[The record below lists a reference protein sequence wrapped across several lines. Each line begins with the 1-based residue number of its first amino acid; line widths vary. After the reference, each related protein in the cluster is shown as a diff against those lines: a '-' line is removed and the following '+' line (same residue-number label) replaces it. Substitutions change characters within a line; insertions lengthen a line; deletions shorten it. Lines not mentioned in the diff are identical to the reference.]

1 MSFAGFPVA
10 ALDFYDDL
18 EVDNTKSFWTAH
30 KHIYEEAVRGPMLAL
45 TAELEDE
52 FGEAKVFRPYRDLRY
67 SAQPGRD
74 KSPYKD
80 HQGAFVAAGPAVGWY
95 VEIGSPG
102 VRIGAGFYHPSS
114 EQLAAI
120 RAGIDDERRG
130 TSLESMVEGI
140 RRRRDWTVGGDQ
152 VRSAPR
158 GWPADHPRIEL
169 LRHRSLIVG
178 RSYGFGERIQTR
190 RLLSDVRR
198 DWRAARPIV
207 DWVLDAIEVVA

>member
-30 KHIYEEAVRGPMLAL
+30 KHVYEEAVRGPMLAL

-130 TSLESMVEGI
+130 TSLESMVAGI

-190 RLLSDVRR
+190 RLLTDVRR
-198 DWRAARPIV
+198 DWRTARPIV
-207 DWVLDAIEVVA
+207 DWVLDAIEGVA

>member
-30 KHIYEEAVRGPMLAL
+30 KHVYEEAVRGPMLAL

-169 LRHRSLIVG
+169 LRHKSIIASRVI
-178 RSYGFGERIQTR
+178 GFEPVIHTPK
-190 RLLSDVRR
+190 LLDLVRK
-198 DWRAARPIV
+198 DWRATRPLV
-207 DWVLDAIEVVA
+207 EWAQQHGVH

>member
-130 TSLESMVEGI
+130 TSLESMVERI

-190 RLLSDVRR
+190 RLLTDVRR
-198 DWRAARPIV
+198 DWRTARPIV
-207 DWVLDAIEVVA
+207 DWVLDAIEGVA

>member
-18 EVDNTKSFWTAH
+18 EIDNTKSFWTAH
-30 KHIYEEAVRGPMLAL
+30 KHIYAEAVRGPMLAL
-45 TAELEDE
+45 TAELEQE

-95 VEIGSPG
+95 VEIGAPG
-102 VRIGAGFYHPSS
+102 VRVGAGFFHPGSD
-114 EQLAAI
+114 QLAAI
-120 RAGIDDERRG
+120 RAAIDDDRRG
-130 TSLESMVEGI
+130 LLLENVVAGI
-140 RRRRDWTVGGDQ
+140 RRRRGWTVGGDQ
-152 VRSAPR
+152 LKSAPR
-158 GWPADHPRIEL
+158 GWSSDHPRIDL

-178 RSYGFGERIQTR
+178 RSYGFGDRIHTR
-190 RLLSDVRR
+190 GVLTDVRR
-198 DWRAARPIV
+198 DWRAARPLV
-207 DWVLDAIEVVA
+207 DWVLDALEGVS